1 MSNHQEVGSETPVRL
16 LRMEEELAGPQGA
29 EALSRY
35 DRQLVELG
43 RRCQAAMDAGQEP
56 ADFERCRMLQEA
68 VTVARKIIRFQRA

>member
-1 MSNHQEVGSETPVRL
+1 MSNEQRSEGETPVRL
-16 LRMEEELAGPQGA
+16 LKMEEELAGAQGA
-29 EALSRY
+29 EALARY

-43 RRCQAAMDAGQEP
+43 RRCQAAMDVGLEP